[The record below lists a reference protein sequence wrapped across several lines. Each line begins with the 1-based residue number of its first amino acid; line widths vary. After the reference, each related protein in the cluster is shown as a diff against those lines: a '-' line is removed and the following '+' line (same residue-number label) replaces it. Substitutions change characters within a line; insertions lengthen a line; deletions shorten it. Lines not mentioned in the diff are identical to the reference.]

1 MGPKVRCAGAA
12 ALLLALI
19 ATSSCGGSA
28 TGSSESLFAALSL
41 AEVRRSAA
49 SGPAQV
55 GWERPRP
62 EPGRTSGDDPSSDDP
77 SIGSLRIGDRAR
89 SVVWLEPGD
98 RVSLPIA
105 RGPEKRR
112 LRLDAGATGD
122 AAGLEVSIETPDG
135 KTRSLGSLAAIGSD
149 RWTQAELELPAAVA
163 GGFDRLIFEASG
175 TARLGLATLRVEPPI
190 PGPGGLDLLLV
201 CDPGP
206 VNTDPDALSAPRCW
220 AQSPDPELALASLL
234 SGQHPS
240 THRALESGRAVARL
254 LGGTNAPQS
263 LGTLL
268 RDAGFETE
276 LIAERGAPG
285 ALAPIDLGFES
296 QVVVDAGRGLAAAT
310 SRLDPDDGR
319 RRALL
324 VTRSQ
329 SGPVDP
335 AAAAVFVHI
344 GLPRATTDETT
355 IAVEQVAVG
364 MAVGAADLAAGELAE
379 GAMHVDLLPT
389 LCDLLGLEAPVGVQG
404 RSLVQ
409 RGPDGRWYCD
419 PGEQPRLL
427 WSELPGRV
435 HLAEFGARRTWWA
448 PGGDPGGSGAEWS
461 VEVDGTDE
469 RPLEP
474 SAERAQAIRARVA
487 ALAAYREAL
496 YERGSD

>member
-1 MGPKVRCAGAA
+1 MGTQVRCARAA
-12 ALLLALI
+12 TLLLALV
-19 ATSSCGGSA
+19 AASGCGGSA
-28 TGSSESLFAALSL
+28 TGNSESLFAALSL

-62 EPGRTSGDDPSSDDP
+62 EPDRPTGDGP
-77 SIGSLRIGDRAR
+77 SIGSLRIGERAR
-89 SVVWLEPGD
+89 SVVWLGPGE

-105 RGPEKRR
+105 RRPEHRR
-112 LRLDAGATGD
+112 LRLDAGATGNAAGD
-122 AAGLEVSIETPDG
+122 AAGLEVSIEAPDG
-135 KTRSLGSLAAIGSD
+135 RTRTLGSLAGIGPD
-149 RWTQAELELPAAVA
+149 RWAQAELELPAAVA
-163 GGFDRLIFEASG
+163 GDFDRLIFEASG
-175 TARLGLATLRVEPPI
+175 TARLGLATLRVEPPV

-206 VNTDPDALSAPRCW
+206 VDTAPAALSAPRCW

-240 THRALESGRAVARL
+240 THRALDSGRAVARL
-254 LGGTNAPQS
+254 LGGANAPQT

-296 QVVVDAGRGLAAAT
+296 QVVVDAGQGLAAAL

-324 VTRSQ
+324 VTRSN

-335 AAAAVFVHI
+335 AAAAVFAHI

-355 IAVEQVAVG
+355 IAVEQVEVG
-364 MAVGAADLAAGELAE
+364 MVVGAADLAAGELAE
-379 GAMHVDLLPT
+379 GVMHVDLLPT

-404 RSLVQ
+404 RSLIQ

-427 WSELPGRV
+427 WSELPGHV
-435 HLAEFGARRTWWA
+435 HLAEFGARRTWWV
-448 PGGDPGGSGAEWS
+448 PGDDPEGSGAEWS